1 MTQTMNQ
8 TVVMTGATRGIGR
21 VAAQRLLTRQ
31 PDTHLVLL
39 SRGDATDVVADL
51 QKTGGTVSAIPTD
64 LASLHS
70 VYEAAATVAHR
81 CGAGDLPPLGAV
93 VCNARVQHTSTLVET
108 VDGFE
113 ATFAVNVLANH
124 ILFRTLHQ
132 HVRPG
137 GRVVVTVSD
146 THVGDLR
153 HNLGMVP
160 GPRWLPTDILAH
172 TSAFSPPGRTRAGRT
187 AYSTSKLAAIYL
199 LHEHARRFPTGPAV
213 YGYNPGLVPGTGLTR
228 DADVLSRFAM
238 RWLMPALT
246 VSLLATTSAKAGA
259 LLAEAVVGDI
269 PAPSGAYIDR
279 DHVAD
284 SSPESYDPD
293 RERQLWDAVEHLT
306 TPFMH
311 QEDNT

>member
-1 MTQTMNQ
+1 MTQTMSQ

-31 PDTHLVLL
+31 PGTHLVLL
-39 SRGDATDVVADL
+39 GRGDATDVVEDL
-51 QKTGGTVSAIPTD
+51 QKTGGTVSVIPTD

-70 VYEAAATVAHR
+70 VYEAATTVAHR
-81 CGAGDLPPLGAV
+81 CDTGALPPLGAV
-93 VCNARVQHTSTLVET
+93 VCNAGVQHTSTLVET

-124 ILFRTLHQ
+124 ILFRILHQ

-172 TSAFSPPGRTRAGRT
+172 TGAFPPPGRTRAGRT

-199 LHEHARRFPTGPAV
+199 LHEYARRFPTGPAV

-246 VSLLATTSAKAGA
+246 VSPLATTSAKAGA